1 MDAAT
6 LILTMT
12 FAGQTFDK
20 VMTRPTLVECEEY
33 ARDVVQSA
41 PKGWTVSYR
50 CGPHL
55 KADTNLPSPNQSR
68 AR

>member
-41 PKGWTVSYR
+41 PNFPTPPAR
-50 CGPHL
+50 P
-55 KADTNLPSPNQSR
+55 PR
-68 AR
+68 ALMPRAHEIVG

>member
-12 FAGQTFDK
+12 FAGQTFDQ
-20 VMTRPTLVECEEY
+20 VMTRPTLEQCEEY
-33 ARDVVQSA
+33 AREVVRSA
-41 PKGWTVSYR
+41 PAGWAVSYR
-50 CGPHL
+50 CDPHI
-55 KADTNLPSPNQSR
+55 KV